1 MGAGSSK
8 DGGPLAELTF
18 SWVLKYADSALKYAS
33 SSSLV
38 VIEKAGAK
46 LLALAYQ
53 AAEAAHEGDRGQHLR
68 FALSRD
74 GGSTWSESKC
84 VMWGAAPLWS
94 PTLHYDAGGH
104 RAGAAGQRLRQWRF
118 RGGCA
123 LQPCTRLARQ
133 PQRRVTLQGGCAGSG
148 DPHRVLHCKCMCLP
162 IDA

>member
-8 DGGPLAELTF
+8 DGGPLAELNF
-18 SWVLKYADSALKYAS
+18 SWVLKYAESRFKYAS

-38 VIEKAGAK
+38 VIDKAGAK

-74 GGSTWSESKC
+74 GGNTWSESKC

-94 PTLHYDAGGH
+94 PTLHYDAGEH
-104 RAGAAGQRLRQWRF
+104 QAGGGGRRHRQWRF
-118 RGGCA
+118 KGG
-123 LQPCTRLARQ
+123 
-133 PQRRVTLQGGCAGSG
+133 
-148 DPHRVLHCKCMCLP
+148 
-162 IDA
+162 